1 MESKEF
7 KNRGGRIDRARS
19 EETVHALTMGGGEG
33 GRRGER
39 KESNP
44 FGKTEAVD
52 LAAPLM

>member
-33 GRRGER
+33 EEERGTKR
-39 KESNP
+39 IQS
-44 FGKTEAVD
+44 VW
-52 LAAPLM
+52 